1 MKTLLIIFLGA
12 IVILFLGINKPE
24 KKSLPYILI
33 LLLAA
38 LSMIPFDWY
47 DAMTGNMA
55 KWQTKYVSIKMLFWD
70 IPALAFSAVLI
81 IASMLVFILFSNQS
95 RKGADL
101 PGLMLFSLCGGLM
114 MTSFTNLVMLFLG
127 IEALSI
133 PLYVLAGSR
142 KTDLRSNEAGLKYF
156 LMGAFSTAI
165 FLLGCAFV
173 YGGTGSLDIISIG
186 RSAGMMGHIGVKS
199 ALLHSGIIILLA
211 SMLFK
216 VAAFPFHFW
225 SPDVYDGS
233 PNRTTVFMAT
243 VVKIAAF
250 AAFFRLFQ
258 YAFSD
263 IKGWWSQSM
272 AIAAAAT
279 ILVGN
284 IAAVRQKSF
293 KRTLAYSSIAHA
305 GYMLM
310 AVLSA
315 PEDGFWALLIYTL
328 AYAASA
334 VAVFYLLDR
343 YGKESEGYS
352 FESFGESGAGN
363 RFASLVLIVSM
374 FSMAGIPLTAGFAG
388 KFMLF
393 SSAFAQYNWLVGIAL
408 LGSAISIA
416 YYFRIFKEVLFK
428 PTAGLSAYKITWG
441 EYAGLALA
449 LVLTLSIGLWPAL
462 ITGIQT
468 MVVK

>member
-1 MKTLLIIFLGA
+1 MKTLLVIFLGA
-12 IVILFLGINKPE
+12 IAVLFLGMNKPE
-24 KKSLPYILI
+24 KKSLPYIVL

-38 LSMIPFDWY
+38 LAIIPFDWQNVMNNNI
-47 DAMTGNMA
+47 AQ
-55 KWQTKYVSIKMLFWD
+55 WQTKYVSIRMLFWD

-81 IASMLVFILFSNQS
+81 LASILIFILFSNNNH
-95 RKGADL
+95 KGADL

-133 PLYVLAGSR
+133 PLYVLAGS
-142 KTDLRSNEAGLKYF
+142 KKSDLRSNEAALKYF

-186 RSAGMMGHIGVKS
+186 RSVGMMGHIGVKS

-211 SMLFK
+211 SLLFK

-258 YAFSD
+258 YAFND
-263 IKGWWSQSM
+263 VRGWWSLSL
-272 AIAAAAT
+272 AIAAAVT

-310 AVLSA
+310 AILSA
-315 PEDGFWALLIYTL
+315 PEDGFWALLVYTL

-334 VAVFYLLDR
+334 VSVFFLLDR
-343 YGKESEGYS
+343 FGKESEGYS
-352 FESFGESGAGN
+352 FESFGGQGN
-363 RFASLVLIVSM
+363 QSRFVALVLVISM
-374 FSMAGIPLTAGFAG
+374 FSMTGIPLTAGFAG
-388 KFMLF
+388 KFLMF
-393 SSAFAQYNWLVGIAL
+393 SSAFGQFNWLVGIAL

-416 YYFRIFKEVLFK
+416 YYFRIFKDALFK
-428 PTAGLSAYKITWG
+428 PSGETANYSIGWA
-441 EYAGLALA
+441 EYAGLVIATLI
-449 LVLTLSIGLWPAL
+449 TLSVGIWPAL

-468 MVVK
+468 IAAK

>member
-12 IVILFLGINKPE
+12 IAVLFLGLNKPE
-24 KKSLPYILI
+24 KKSLPYILL

-38 LSMIPFDWY
+38 LAFIPFDWY
-47 DAMTGNMA
+47 AVMTGNIS
-55 KWQTKYVSIKMLFWD
+55 KWQTKYVSVRMLFWD

-81 IASMLVFILFSNQS
+81 VASILIFILFSNNKN
-95 RKGADL
+95 KGADL

-156 LMGAFSTAI
+156 LMGAFSTAV

-186 RSAGMMGHIGVKS
+186 RSVSMLGHLGVKS
-199 ALLHSGIIILLA
+199 ALLHSGIIILMA

-263 IKGWWSQSM
+263 IRNWWSLSM

-310 AVLSA
+310 AILAA
-315 PEDGFWALLIYTL
+315 PEDGFWALLIYSL
-328 AYAASA
+328 AYAGSA

-343 YGKESEGYS
+343 FGKESEGYS
-352 FESFGESGAGN
+352 FESFGESGSGN
-363 RFASLVLIVSM
+363 RFATLVLIVSM

-393 SSAFAQYNWLVGIAL
+393 SSAFNHYNWLVGVAL
-408 LGSAISIA
+408 IGSAISIA
-416 YYFRIFKEVLFK
+416 YYFRIFKDVVFK
-428 PTAGLSAYKITWG
+428 QSAVSASYKITWG
-441 EYAGLALA
+441 EYAGLAFA
-449 LVLTLSIGLWPAL
+449 LIVTLSIGLWPAF